1 MTVEELKELIEL
13 CKIRCLDNNLNERD
27 NTPDIFIAITA
38 VDLLVVSLT
47 PLAIKDFTVDD
58 TVDCPEHGRGKVT
71 LIVDDTL
78 WVQFADFKQYAY
90 HGTIGKW
97 GRGKET
103 PVNQLN
109 IIKE

>member
-1 MTVEELKELIEL
+1 MTVDELKELIEQ
-13 CKIRCLDNNLNERD
+13 CRICCLDDTLDERD
-27 NTPDIFIAITA
+27 NTLDILSAINA
-38 VDLLVVSLT
+38 VDKLVASLT
-47 PLAIKDFTVDD
+47 PLTIEDFIVGDI
-58 TVDCPEHGRGKVT
+58 VDCPEHGRGKIT

-97 GRGKET
+97 GRGKESS
-103 PVNQLN
+103 VSQLN